1 MVERRML
8 MKNAW
13 LVSIV
18 LIPMLILIGAGCKKS
33 QDEVKEKVKVKAV
46 RKEAYREVRDTVNA
60 VKMEESGMARDT
72 TVGTRK

>member
-1 MVERRML
+1 

-46 RKEAYREVRDTVNA
+46 KKAVRKEAYREVRDTVNA